1 MVSIKSLAV
10 ILFAV
15 AVSTAPAPHDEKNV
29 NVQDSSKRCEKQ
41 EQQMFCCNDAT
52 SSKATG
58 IFTGVLDNIAVKCN
72 KVPVN
77 VWAVDAVSG
86 QSACTAKAACCT
98 SETDQHG
105 LVNFAT
111 GCVAVAGAN

>member
-15 AVSTAPAPHDEKNV
+15 AVSAAPAAHDEKNV
-29 NVQDSSKRCEKQ
+29 NAQDNSKRCEKQ
-41 EQQMFCCNDAT
+41 EQKMFCCSDFT
-52 SSKATG
+52 DTKATG

-72 KVPVN
+72 TVPVN
-77 VWAVDAVSG
+77 VWAVNAVSG

-105 LVNFAT
+105 LVNLAS